1 MTRIHAGHAYT
12 HNKFALC
19 IGKLEDDD
27 PSSCLLIYDETFE
40 GLWGFVDV
48 PRILLS
54 VTSFPSETRDKTIYV
69 TMSDEGDVYFIEGDV
84 PVEKIPGAGVR
95 SDDAEDL
102 GPMNRIIC
110 DDGLLFACGMG
121 SQVYRRDRGGA
132 GRGSENADATGWTIP
147 TSTRSR
153 RFRVGPCWPSAA
165 IRRSSTAFQLPKN
178 SAASTPPRRQA
189 TRICA
194 TGCGPRRRPSN
205 SPQPGDSSS
214 TTAGVGNGWSWI
226 PTST

>member
-102 GPMNRIIC
+102 GPMNVVFPIP
-110 DDGLLFACGMG
+110 DTVVLDANNNVVEHFDKVVEKAEL
-121 SQVYRRDRGGA
+121 
-132 GRGSENADATGWTIP
+132 ENAINRAL
-147 TSTRSR
+147 
-153 RFRVGPCWPSAA
+153 GPA
-165 IRRSSTAFQLPKN
+165 K
-178 SAASTPPRRQA
+178 
-189 TRICA
+189 
-194 TGCGPRRRPSN
+194 
-205 SPQPGDSSS
+205 
-214 TTAGVGNGWSWI
+214 
-226 PTST
+226 